1 MGVTAN
7 GYHPTFFKDDQGA
20 RVFFPKMSFGFPLTV
35 RTTPGA
41 ELDKQQVSDLLKK
54 IDGSLFVYE
63 SHGLEAEYN
72 EVVRRESLII
82 VIVPTLMLLLCS
94 AGIFGV
100 LSYNINLR
108 RYEIVIRMAV
118 GATRSSVYQN
128 SILHLVAP
136 VVGGAYFSV

>member
-1 MGVTAN
+1 
-7 GYHPTFFKDDQGA
+7 
-20 RVFFPKMSFGFPLTV
+20 MSFGFPLTV

-136 VVGGAYFSV
+136 VVGGGGLF